1 MTEISYAGP
10 EDKEGLFA
18 LFTQWDDETNFDY
31 AVFAESFDRIV
42 ADAGNRILIARVDG
56 VIAGYAQF
64 FPVDE
69 LGFKPFVEIA
79 EFMVT
84 PALRSQG
91 IGSAILERIEETARA
106 NGIGSIK
113 LSSQTFRT
121 RAHVFYERMG
131 FKNFKNSKF
140 YEKIL

>member
-1 MTEISYAGP
+1 MTEIMYAVP

-31 AVFAESFDRIV
+31 AVFSDSFDRIV
-42 ADAGNRILIARVDG
+42 ADAGNRILIARVEG

-84 PALRSQG
+84 PSLRSHG

-106 NGIGSIK
+106 NGIGTIK

>member
-1 MTEISYAGP
+1 MTEITYAVP

-31 AVFAESFDRIV
+31 AVFSDSFDRIV
-42 ADAGNRILIARVDG
+42 ADAGNRILIARVEG

-84 PALRSQG
+84 PSLRSHG

-106 NGIGSIK
+106 NGIGTIK

>member
-10 EDKEGLFA
+10 EDKEVLFA

-31 AVFAESFDRIV
+31 AVFSESFDRIV

-79 EFMVT
+79 EFMVA
-84 PALRSQG
+84 PALRSHG

-106 NGIGSIK
+106 NGIGTIK